1 MLHVCAADCRGLNFN
16 HYIFRATHGLWDI
29 NHLVAAK
36 GLAKPS
42 QCFHC
47 VILCV

>member
-1 MLHVCAADCRGLNFN
+1 M
-16 HYIFRATHGLWDI
+16 

-47 VILCV
+47 VILCVLFCLDGHHTYPHDF